1 MQASVPQVGWLTQAG
16 PAATEQGVPLP
27 TSCRHL
33 CRHLRHCVVCR
44 LGLCRAAKFLP
55 PGCRCS
61 VATRCQHALPLTS
74 RSPSILASRC
84 HAPCSGQ
91 QPTTGE
97 EGSQRRHC
105 VLDMCVPAAGSAGPT
120 RASGRG
126 GRQRRRQ
133 CIDVHKRWCVST
145 APSLPCAA
153 GFIGSA
159 EPTHAPPRQPESLL
173 MCHSCCCPSS
183 KQFRGRPLTF
193 HPSAQEKEHLVQR
206 RPAEAAAADRLM
218 RRLTKQGPPA
228 QPPARPPQLAAAP
241 HIPLLAPAAI
251 PRAAGGTLFTL
262 TTAEV
267 MIVCVPPAPLALQ
280 LPPAACAL
288 HRALACALAC
298 RVCLLCSCDRC
309 AAAWFPTPSQTLRGS
324 AFLFSTHCSGLP
336 PGWLAT
342 AEAHIE
348 CLCES
353 MGVSGEWLQC
363 LKPAL
368 RFGLLAV
375 S

>member
-1 MQASVPQVGWLTQAG
+1 MHAQYRQV
-16 PAATEQGVPLP
+16 E
-27 TSCRHL
+27 HL
-33 CRHLRHCVVCR
+33 
-44 LGLCRAAKFLP
+44 LGRCLQFE
-55 PGCRCS
+55 GCRCS
-61 VATRCQHALPLTS
+61 
-74 RSPSILASRC
+74 
-84 HAPCSGQ
+84 
-91 QPTTGE
+91 
-97 EGSQRRHC
+97 
-105 VLDMCVPAAGSAGPT
+105 
-120 RASGRG
+120 
-126 GRQRRRQ
+126 
-133 CIDVHKRWCVST
+133 
-145 APSLPCAA
+145 
-153 GFIGSA
+153 
-159 EPTHAPPRQPESLL
+159 
-173 MCHSCCCPSS
+173 SS

-193 HPSAQEKEHLVQR
+193 HPSAQEMENLLQR

-218 RRLTKQGPPA
+218 ARLTKQGPPA

-251 PRAAGGTLFTL
+251 PLAAGGALFTL

-267 MIVCVPPAPLALQ
+267 MIVCVLPAPLALQ

-288 HRALACALAC
+288 HRALACKA
-298 RVCLLCSCDRC
+298 CLLCSCDRC

-336 PGWLAT
+336 PGWLAM

-363 LKPAL
+363 LKPAS
-368 RFGLLAV
+368 RFGLLVV